1 VSGIDVRSGQV
12 RISGVTVKLSNTGKV
27 LFPDDGI
34 TKGELIEYYGS
45 VADYMLPY
53 LRDHPIAMAR
63 FPDGISKQRIFQKNP
78 AGYYRPPRCTGRRS
92 RIRAFPRLGSPCA
105 TSATGSP
112 APMTPGPGCSAT
124 ATTWPPPAAASPA

>member
-1 VSGIDVRSGQV
+1 M
-12 RISGVTVKLSNTGKV
+12 

-78 AGYYRPPRCTGRRS
+78 AELLPRVGDQR
-92 RIRAFPRLGSPCA
+92 
-105 TSATGSP
+105 
-112 APMTPGPGCSAT
+112 
-124 ATTWPPPAAASPA
+124 